1 MVLRPIIFLLTLLV
15 AAGIGFGLS
24 LLVAAPATPEA
35 AEDATGRAETRVV
48 VVTHGSAAD
57 PFWSVVKNGVDQAQA
72 DTGATVEYRAPDTF
86 DMPAMVQ
93 LINAAVA
100 SAPDALVVSIPDA
113 VALRGAITAAVAAG
127 IPVFSINS
135 GSDVFQELGVLRHV
149 GQTEYEAGLG
159 GGRRAAGLGAT
170 RGLCINH
177 EVGNVA
183 LDLRCNGF
191 RDGLGGPVEVLAVPT
206 DPIEVRNA
214 VVAAMRDTAINAVLA
229 TGPVGGIPTLD
240 ALRQIGRAGDV
251 VFGTFDL
258 APDLLQGAVEGDVS
272 FLIDQQQ
279 WLQGYLGVVTAVNY
293 VQYGLRPGN
302 EIILTGPGFVTP
314 DTAAQVISLSAQ
326 GIR

>member
-1 MVLRPIIFLLTLLV
+1 MALRTIILPLAVLVTAALTLGV
-15 AAGIGFGLS
+15 AQD
-24 LLVAAPATPEA
+24 APE
-35 AEDATGRAETRVV
+35 RADIRVV

-57 PFWSVVKNGVDQAQA
+57 PFWSVVKNGVDQAQL
-72 DTGATVEYRAPDTF
+72 DTGVTVEYRAPDTF
-86 DMPAMVQ
+86 DMPAMAM

-113 VALRGAITAAVAAG
+113 VALGEAIGAAVAAG

-159 GGRRAAGLGAT
+159 GGRQAAMLGAT

-183 LDLRCNGF
+183 LDLRCDGF
-191 RDGLGGPVEVLAVPT
+191 ADGLGGPVEVLAVPT
-206 DPIEVRNA
+206 DPIEIRSA
-214 VVAAMRDTAINAVLA
+214 VTAALRDEDIDAVLA

-240 ALRQIGRAGDV
+240 ALRDTGRAGQV

-293 VQYGLRPGN
+293 VQYGLLPGN
-302 EIILTGPGFVTP
+302 EVILTGPGFVTP
-314 DTAAQVISLSAQ
+314 ETAEQVIALSAR

>member
-1 MVLRPIIFLLTLLV
+1 MLVRSLFVTLALLV
-15 AAGIGFGLS
+15 AASLTFGI
-24 LLVAAPATPEA
+24 AQEAPAR
-35 AEDATGRAETRVV
+35 EDIRVV

-57 PFWSVVKNGVDQAQA
+57 PFWSVVKNGVDQAEI
-72 DTGATVEYRAPDTF
+72 DTGVAVEYRAPDTF
-86 DMPAMVQ
+86 DMPQMAQ

-100 SAPDALVVSIPDA
+100 SAPDALVISIPDS
-113 VALRGAITAAVAAG
+113 VALGDAIEAAVSAG
-127 IPVFSINS
+127 IAVFSINS
-135 GSDVFQELGVLRHV
+135 GSDVFQELGVIRHV

-159 GGRRAAGLGAT
+159 GGQQAARLGAT
-170 RGLCINH
+170 QGLCVNH

-183 LDLRCNGF
+183 LDLRCEGF
-191 RDGLGGPVEVLAVPT
+191 ADGLGGPVEVLAVGT

-214 VVAAMRDTAINAVLA
+214 VIAAMRDEAIDAVLA

-240 ALRQIGRAGDV
+240 ALREVGRAGEI

-258 APDLLQGAVEGDVS
+258 APDLLQGAVEGDVT

-279 WLQGYLGVVTAVNY
+279 WLQGYLGVITAVNY
-293 VQYGLRPGN
+293 VQYGMLPGN

-314 DTAAQVISLSAQ
+314 ETAAQVIALSAR

>member
-1 MVLRPIIFLLTLLV
+1 MLRRLLILLALSV
-15 AAGIGFGLS
+15 AVTSTFGL
-24 LLVAAPATPEA
+24 AQDAPARS
-35 AEDATGRAETRVV
+35 DIRIVV
-48 VVTHGSAAD
+48 VVHGAAAD
-57 PFWSVVKNGVDQAQA
+57 PFWSVVKNGVDQAMA
-72 DTGATVEYRAPDTF
+72 DLGVTVEYRAPDTF
-86 DMPAMVQ
+86 DMVLMAQ
-93 LINAAVA
+93 LIAAAVA

-113 VALRGAITAAVAAG
+113 VALSSAIQGAVAAG

-159 GGRRAAGLGAT
+159 GGRRAAALGAS
-170 RGLCINH
+170 RGLCVNH

-183 LDLRCNGF
+183 LDLRCEGF
-191 RDGLGGPVEVLAVPT
+191 AAGLGGPVEVLAVST
-206 DPIEVRNA
+206 DPIEVRAA
-214 VVAAMRDTAINAVLA
+214 VIAALRDTAIDAVLA

-240 ALRQIGRAGDV
+240 ALRAVGRAGQV
-251 VFGTFDL
+251 VYGTFDL
-258 APDLLQGAVEGDVS
+258 APDLLQGAIEGDVT

-293 VQYGLRPGN
+293 VQYGLLPGN

-314 DTAAQVISLSAQ
+314 DTAAQVIALSAR

>member
-1 MVLRPIIFLLTLLV
+1 MVLRSIVLL
-15 AAGIGFGLS
+15 LS
-24 LLVAAPATPEA
+24 LLVAAALTSGVAQDAPARS
-35 AEDATGRAETRVV
+35 DIRVV
-48 VVTHGSAAD
+48 VVTHGAAAD
-57 PFWSVVKNGVDQAQA
+57 PFWSVVANGVSQAQA
-72 DTGATVEYRAPDTF
+72 DTGVAVEYRAPDTF
-86 DMPAMVQ
+86 DMPLMAQ

-113 VALRGAITAAVAAG
+113 VALGEAIEGAVAAG

-159 GGRRAAGLGAT
+159 GGREAARLGAS

-183 LDLRCNGF
+183 LDLRCEGF
-191 RDGLGGPVEVLAVPT
+191 ADGLGGPVEVLAVST

-214 VVAAMRDTAINAVLA
+214 VIAALQDQAIDAVLA

-240 ALRQIGRAGDV
+240 ALRETGRAGNV

-279 WLQGYLGVVTAVNY
+279 WLQGYLGVITAVNY
-293 VQYGLRPGN
+293 VQYGLLPGN
-302 EIILTGPGFVTP
+302 EVILTGPGFVTP
-314 DTAAQVISLSAQ
+314 DTAAQVIALSAR

>member
-1 MVLRPIIFLLTLLV
+1 MLVRSLFVALALLV
-15 AAGIGFGLS
+15 AASLSFGI
-24 LLVAAPATPEA
+24 AQEAPAR
-35 AEDATGRAETRVV
+35 EDIRVV

-57 PFWSVVKNGVDQAQA
+57 PFWSVVKNGVDQAEI
-72 DTGATVEYRAPDTF
+72 DTGVAVEYRAPDTF
-86 DMPAMVQ
+86 DMPQMAQ

-100 SAPDALVVSIPDA
+100 SAPDALVISIPDS
-113 VALRGAITAAVAAG
+113 VALGEAIEAAVSAG
-127 IPVFSINS
+127 IAVFSINS
-135 GSDVFQELGVLRHV
+135 GSDVFQELGVIRHV

-159 GGRRAAGLGAT
+159 GGQQAARLGAT
-170 RGLCINH
+170 QGLCVNH

-183 LDLRCNGF
+183 LDLRCEGF
-191 RDGLGGPVEVLAVPT
+191 ADGLGGPVEVLAVGT

-214 VVAAMRDTAINAVLA
+214 VIAAMRDEAIDAVLA

-240 ALRQIGRAGDV
+240 ALREVGRAGEI

-258 APDLLQGAVEGDVS
+258 APDLLQGAVEGDVT

-279 WLQGYLGVVTAVNY
+279 WLQGYLGVITAVNY
-293 VQYGLRPGN
+293 VQYGMLPGN

-314 DTAAQVISLSAQ
+314 ETAAQVIALSAR

>member
-1 MVLRPIIFLLTLLV
+1 MLIRSLLITLALV
-15 AAGIGFGLS
+15 VGGALGFG
-24 LLVAAPATPEA
+24 VAQEAPAR
-35 AEDATGRAETRVV
+35 EDIRIV

-57 PFWSVVKNGVDQAQA
+57 PFWSVVKNGVDQAEI
-72 DTGATVEYRAPDTF
+72 DTGVSVEYRAPDTF
-86 DMPAMVQ
+86 DMPQMAQ
-93 LINAAVA
+93 LINAAIA
-100 SAPDALVVSIPDA
+100 SAPDALVVSIPDS
-113 VALRGAITAAVAAG
+113 VALGESIEAAVSAG

-135 GSDVFQELGVLRHV
+135 GSDVFQELGVIRHV

-159 GGRRAAGLGAT
+159 GGQQAQRMGAT
-170 RGLCINH
+170 RGLCVNH

-183 LDLRCNGF
+183 LDLRCEGF
-191 RDGLGGPVEVLAVPT
+191 ADGLGGPVEVLAVGT

-214 VVAAMRDTAINAVLA
+214 VIAAMRDGAIDAVLA

-240 ALRQIGRAGDV
+240 ALREVGRAGEI

-279 WLQGYLGVVTAVNY
+279 WLQGYLGVITAVNY
-293 VQYGLRPGN
+293 VQYGMLPGN
-302 EIILTGPGFVTP
+302 EVILTGPGFVTP
-314 DTAAQVISLSAQ
+314 ETAAQVIALSAR

>member
-1 MVLRPIIFLLTLLV
+1 MLVRSLFVTLALLV
-15 AAGIGFGLS
+15 AASLTFGI
-24 LLVAAPATPEA
+24 AQEAPAR
-35 AEDATGRAETRVV
+35 EDIRVV

-57 PFWSVVKNGVDQAQA
+57 PFWSVVKNGVDQAEI
-72 DTGATVEYRAPDTF
+72 DTGVAVEYRAPDTF
-86 DMPAMVQ
+86 DMPQMAQ

-100 SAPDALVVSIPDA
+100 SAPDALVISIPDS
-113 VALRGAITAAVAAG
+113 VALGDAIEAAVSAG
-127 IPVFSINS
+127 IAVFSINS
-135 GSDVFQELGVLRHV
+135 GSDVFQELGVIRHV

-159 GGRRAAGLGAT
+159 GGQQAARLGAT
-170 RGLCINH
+170 RGLCVNH

-183 LDLRCNGF
+183 LDLRCEGF
-191 RDGLGGPVEVLAVPT
+191 ADGLGGPVEVLAVGT

-214 VVAAMRDTAINAVLA
+214 VIAAMRDEAIDAVLA

-240 ALRQIGRAGDV
+240 ALREVGRAGEI

-258 APDLLQGAVEGDVS
+258 APDLLQGAVEGDVT

-279 WLQGYLGVVTAVNY
+279 WLQGYLGVITAVNY
-293 VQYGLRPGN
+293 VQYGMLPGN

-314 DTAAQVISLSAQ
+314 ETAAQVIALSAR

>member
-1 MVLRPIIFLLTLLV
+1 MLVRSLFVTLALLV
-15 AAGIGFGLS
+15 AASLTFGI
-24 LLVAAPATPEA
+24 AQEAPAR
-35 AEDATGRAETRVV
+35 EDIRVV

-57 PFWSVVKNGVDQAQA
+57 PFWSVVKNGVDQAEI
-72 DTGATVEYRAPDTF
+72 DTGVAVEYRAPDTF
-86 DMPAMVQ
+86 DMPQMAQ

-100 SAPDALVVSIPDA
+100 SAPDALVISIPDS
-113 VALRGAITAAVAAG
+113 VALGDAIEAAVSAG
-127 IPVFSINS
+127 IAVFSINS
-135 GSDVFQELGVLRHV
+135 GSDVFQELGVIRHV

-159 GGRRAAGLGAT
+159 GGQQAARLGAT
-170 RGLCINH
+170 QGLCVNH

-183 LDLRCNGF
+183 LDLRCEGF
-191 RDGLGGPVEVLAVPT
+191 ADGLGGPVEVLAVGT

-214 VVAAMRDTAINAVLA
+214 VVAAMRDGAIDAVLA

-240 ALRQIGRAGDV
+240 ALREVGRAGEI

-258 APDLLQGAVEGDVS
+258 APDLLQGAVEGDVT

-279 WLQGYLGVVTAVNY
+279 WLQGYLGVITAVNY
-293 VQYGLRPGN
+293 VQYGMLPGN

-314 DTAAQVISLSAQ
+314 ETAAQVIALSAR

>member
-1 MVLRPIIFLLTLLV
+1 LILVLLV
-15 AAGIGFGLS
+15 AAAIGFGVA
-24 LLVAAPATPEA
+24 LLAAPLWAPAAEEVPEA
-35 AEDATGRAETRVV
+35 PGRGPIRVV

-72 DTGATVEYRAPDTF
+72 DTGVTVEYRAPDTF
-86 DMPAMVQ
+86 DMPQMVQ

-113 VALRGAITAAVAAG
+113 VALRGAITSAVAAG

-135 GSDVFQELGVLRHV
+135 GSDVFQELGVIRHI

-159 GGRRAAGLGAT
+159 GGRRAASLGAT

-183 LDLRCNGF
+183 LDLRCDGF

-206 DPIEVRNA
+206 DPIEVRSA
-214 VVAAMRDTAINAVLA
+214 VIAAMRDTTIDAVLA

-240 ALRQIGRAGDV
+240 ALREIGRAGEV

-258 APDLLQGAVEGDVS
+258 APDLLQGALEGDVS

-279 WLQGYLGVVTAVNY
+279 WLQGYLGVTTAVNY
-293 VQYGLRPGN
+293 VQYGLLPGN
-302 EIILTGPGFVTP
+302 EVILTGPGFVTP

>member
-1 MVLRPIIFLLTLLV
+1 MLVRSLFITLALLMAASLSFGV
-15 AAGIGFGLS
+15 AQE
-24 LLVAAPATPEA
+24 APAR
-35 AEDATGRAETRVV
+35 EDIRVV

-57 PFWSVVKNGVDQAQA
+57 PFWSVVKNGVDQAEI
-72 DTGATVEYRAPDTF
+72 DTGVAVEYRAPDTF
-86 DMPAMVQ
+86 DMPQMAQ

-100 SAPDALVVSIPDA
+100 SAPDALVISIPDS
-113 VALRGAITAAVAAG
+113 VALGDAIEAAVSAG
-127 IPVFSINS
+127 IAVFSINS
-135 GSDVFQELGVLRHV
+135 GSDVFQELGVIRHV

-159 GGRRAAGLGAT
+159 GGQQAARLGAT
-170 RGLCINH
+170 QGLCVNH

-183 LDLRCNGF
+183 LDLRCEGF
-191 RDGLGGPVEVLAVPT
+191 ADGLGGPVEVLAVGT

-214 VVAAMRDTAINAVLA
+214 VIAAMRDEAIDAVLA

-240 ALRQIGRAGDV
+240 ALREVGRAGEI

-258 APDLLQGAVEGDVS
+258 APDLLQGAVEGDVT

-279 WLQGYLGVVTAVNY
+279 WLQGYLGVITAVNY
-293 VQYGLRPGN
+293 VQYGMLPGN

-314 DTAAQVISLSAQ
+314 ETAAQVIALSAR

>member
-1 MVLRPIIFLLTLLV
+1 MLVRSLFIALTLLV
-15 AAGIGFGLS
+15 AASLSFG
-24 LLVAAPATPEA
+24 VAQEAPAR
-35 AEDATGRAETRVV
+35 EDIRVV

-57 PFWSVVKNGVDQAQA
+57 PFWSVVKNGVDQAQI
-72 DTGATVEYRAPDTF
+72 DTGVAVEYRAPDTF
-86 DMPAMVQ
+86 DMPLMAQ

-100 SAPDALVVSIPDA
+100 SAPDALVISIPDS
-113 VALRGAITAAVAAG
+113 VALGDAIEAAVSAG
-127 IPVFSINS
+127 IAVFSINS
-135 GSDVFQELGVLRHV
+135 GSDVFQELGVIRHV

-159 GGRRAAGLGAT
+159 GGQQAARLGAT
-170 RGLCINH
+170 RGLCVNH

-183 LDLRCNGF
+183 LDLRCEGF
-191 RDGLGGPVEVLAVPT
+191 ADGLGGPVEVLAVGT

-214 VVAAMRDTAINAVLA
+214 VIAAMRDEAIDAVLA

-240 ALRQIGRAGDV
+240 ALREVGRAGEI

-258 APDLLQGAVEGDVS
+258 APDLLQGAVEGDVT

-279 WLQGYLGVVTAVNY
+279 WLQGYLGVITAVNY
-293 VQYGLRPGN
+293 VQYGMLPGN

-314 DTAAQVISLSAQ
+314 ETAAQVIALSAR